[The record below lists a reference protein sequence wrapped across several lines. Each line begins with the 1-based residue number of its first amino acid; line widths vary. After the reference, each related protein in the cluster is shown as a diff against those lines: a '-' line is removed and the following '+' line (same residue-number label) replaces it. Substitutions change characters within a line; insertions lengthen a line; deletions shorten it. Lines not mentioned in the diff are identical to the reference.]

1 MCYLSRWT
9 ASRDAGVLPERLVL
23 WRVDH
28 GYPHAAGGEFDRRAQ
43 AVRAGADDKYLGA
56 GERRGGREATA

>member
-1 MCYLSRWT
+1 LDPAAAAYR
-9 ASRDAGVLPERLVL
+9 APGADPHQGRLGGP
-23 WRVDH
+23 VDH
-28 GYPHAAGGEFDRRAQ
+28 GHPHAAGGEFDRRAQ